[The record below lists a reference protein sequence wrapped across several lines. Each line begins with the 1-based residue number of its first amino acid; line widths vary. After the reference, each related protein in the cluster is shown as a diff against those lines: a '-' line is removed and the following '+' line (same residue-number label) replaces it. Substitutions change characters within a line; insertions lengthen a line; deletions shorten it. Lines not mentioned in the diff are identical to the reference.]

1 MVFELSLKEYKGPL
15 ETLLDLV
22 LEKKMEITLVSL
34 ADVTSDFLNYVA
46 ALEEQPEY
54 RGLVADFLV
63 IASKLIFIKSKVLL
77 PSLPLTQEEEAD
89 IQNLELRL
97 KFYQMLK
104 GAEVYVKEKW
114 SVTPQI
120 GKREFLMSSAKIFFP
135 PKTLT
140 PEAMYQIMQTIRG
153 EFEKLHLPVEKV
165 EREVINLKQKIQEV
179 LDRISEP
186 TNFNALTN
194 GRSRTEIV
202 VLFLAVLHLIK
213 DQLLSVDQESH
224 FSEMVVAKRAQN
236 E

>member
-1 MVFELSLKEYKGPL
+1 MSFELSLKEYKGPL
-15 ETLLDLV
+15 QTLLDLV

-34 ADVTSDFLNYVA
+34 ADVTGDFLNYVA

-54 RGLVADFLV
+54 RALVADFLV

-89 IQNLELRL
+89 IQNLEFRL
-97 KFYQMLK
+97 KFYQMIK
-104 GAEVYVKEKW
+104 GAEVHIKTKW
-114 SVTPQI
+114 RVLPQM
-120 GKREFLMSSAKIFFP
+120 GKRDFLLSSSKIFFP

-140 PEAMYQIMQTIRG
+140 AEAMLGYMQAIRG

-165 EREVINLKQKIQEV
+165 EREVVNLKQKIQEV
-179 LDRISEP
+179 LERISAP
-186 TNFNALTN
+186 TNFRALTD
-194 GRSRTEIV
+194 GRSRAEVV

-213 DQLLSVDQESH
+213 DQMLSVEQESH
-224 FSEMVVAKRAQN
+224 FSDMVVAKRAQS